1 MFGIDDAD
9 TEHAVR
15 TYVKLL
21 RASRAVLARV
31 EPRMAS
37 HALTPTQFGVLEA
50 LLHKGALP
58 QRELA
63 RVVLTSP
70 GNMTDVIDKLSA
82 RGLLE
87 RTRDT
92 ADRRQV
98 LVKLTTDGARLIE
111 SLFPAHAADIR
122 RAMAPLSDREMD
134 QLGALLRR
142 LGMADPQP
150 AC

>member
-1 MFGIDDAD
+1 
-9 TEHAVR
+9 
-15 TYVKLL
+15 
-21 RASRAVLARV
+21 
-31 EPRMAS
+31 
-37 HALTPTQFGVLEA
+37 
-50 LLHKGALP
+50 
-58 QRELA
+58 
-63 RVVLTSP
+63 
-70 GNMTDVIDKLSA
+70 
-82 RGLLE
+82 
-87 RTRDT
+87 
-92 ADRRQV
+92 V

>member
-1 MFGIDDAD
+1 
-9 TEHAVR
+9 
-15 TYVKLL
+15 
-21 RASRAVLARV
+21 
-31 EPRMAS
+31 
-37 HALTPTQFGVLEA
+37 
-50 LLHKGALP
+50 
-58 QRELA
+58 
-63 RVVLTSP
+63 
-70 GNMTDVIDKLSA
+70 MTDVIDKLSA

-98 LVKLTTDGARLIE
+98 LVTLTTDGTRLIE

-122 RAMAPLSDREMD
+122 RAMAPLSDSEMD

-150 AC
+150 AS